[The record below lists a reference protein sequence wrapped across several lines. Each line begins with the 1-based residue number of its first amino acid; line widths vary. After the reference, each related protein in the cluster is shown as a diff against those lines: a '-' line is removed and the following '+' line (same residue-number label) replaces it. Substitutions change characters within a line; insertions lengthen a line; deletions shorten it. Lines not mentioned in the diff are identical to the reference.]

1 VVELAIKVPHQH
13 LWHLEGLAV
22 VERPLEVVLMKQVEL
37 EIHLQL
43 VPLKEIMEELVYLL
57 LLEARL
63 QVIEAVAAV
72 ELVLLVVM
80 ELFQELEEMVVM
92 V

>member
-1 VVELAIKVPHQH
+1 MELCPQH

-22 VERPLEVVLMKQVEL
+22 VERPLEVVLMNQVEL

-43 VPLKEIMEELVYLL
+43 VPLKEIMEGLVYLL

-63 QVIEAVAAV
+63 QVIEAVAVV
-72 ELVLLVVM
+72 ELVLLVLM